1 MTEGKCCVDQF
12 WWLLFFARWIK
23 ITECTYRAHFHNA
36 CSNGVPYRFSTAPH
50 GSLMRSECH
59 PFRAWLGREWPAN
72 EIAGLYDEGI
82 PACIAFSCNCCL
94 VGYKTEL
101 SLERYWRGQRYRIWV
116 RRGDCFIM
124 IYTGDIYGTC
134 LDSLLHV
141 VRLRPLHLAGKELP
155 VVSVIFRR
163 SRAVWIFQ
171 CSLLW
176 LK

>member
-1 MTEGKCCVDQF
+1 MTAVFCTLIKNHWMHVQSTFPQCLLKRHPTQIFDRTAWFANAF
-12 WWLLFFARWIK
+12 WV
-23 ITECTYRAHFHNA
+23 
-36 CSNGVPYRFSTAPH
+36 S
-50 GSLMRSECH
+50 SLQGM
-59 PFRAWLGREWPAN
+59 AWTRV
-72 EIAGLYDEGI
+72 AGQWNCWSLRRRD
-82 PACIAFSCNCCL
+82 PACLAFSCNCCL

-101 SLERYWRGQRYRIWV
+101 SLERYWRGQKYRRWV

-124 IYTGDIYGTC
+124 VYTGDIYGTC

-141 VRLRPLHLAGKELP
+141 VIICPLHLAGKELP